1 MLQNNKDSGIKSHR
15 YWNKDLNEVI
25 DNKSENNRPERDNF
39 VNRSRRT
46 SLISAG
52 EMAPADY
59 IAIPPHASGRTER
72 TEKLL

>member
-25 DNKSENNRPERDNF
+25 DNKSENNRQERDNF

-46 SLISAG
+46 SLVSMG
-52 EMAPADY
+52 EMALTDD
-59 IAIPPHASGRTER
+59 IAILQPAGRTER
-72 TEKLL
+72 REKLF